1 VGESHAVKDYEPG
14 LAVPA
19 CETGSIGCSASILI
33 QSVFKSRLAVIKAV
47 NDPGAVFKTR
57 RELREWLRSAR
68 VIALLIQA
76 DWPTP
81 ETKAAWL
88 HFVQDAFRVMQQKR
102 RSVIVTRLSSL
113 GRIVALSATWREL
126 GVAAS
131 RFQKAGFFGHLPR
144 TLIELNGSMS
154 ALP

>member
-1 VGESHAVKDYEPG
+1 MKDYESG

-19 CETGSIGCSASILI
+19 GETGTIGPNRFHPDPIRI
-33 QSVFKSRLAVIKAV
+33 QLGR
-47 NDPGAVFKTR
+47 AVFRTR

-88 HFVQDAFRVMQQKR
+88 HFVQDVIPRDAAEASVSNRKRACRHLAEKSAFRISDR
-102 RSVIVTRLSSL
+102 P
-113 GRIVALSATWREL
+113 
-126 GVAAS
+126 
-131 RFQKAGFFGHLPR
+131 F
-144 TLIELNGSMS
+144 NYC
-154 ALP
+154 